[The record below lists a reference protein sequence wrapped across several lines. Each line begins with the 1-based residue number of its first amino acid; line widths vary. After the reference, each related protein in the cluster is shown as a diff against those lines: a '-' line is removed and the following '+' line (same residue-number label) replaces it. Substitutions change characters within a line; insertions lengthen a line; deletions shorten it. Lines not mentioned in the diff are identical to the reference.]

1 MKQIIR
7 KQTFETNSSSTHS
20 FTYSR
25 TFSKIYSLVDDAR
38 DLLRDITNDCEIYE
52 ALAKLQTASKLIID
66 ELGSGD
72 YKKPQNSDYDD

>member
-1 MKQIIR
+1 MNQTIR
-7 KQTFETNSSSTHS
+7 HNTFETNSSSTHS

-25 TFSKIYSLVDDAR
+25 NFSKIYSLVDDAR
-38 DLLRDITNDCEIYE
+38 ELLRDINHDSEIYE

-72 YKKPQNSDYDD
+72 YKKLQNSDYDD